1 MAQSQKESLNTTR
14 KSRVKKLMNELV
26 TKHEFIELGKKLELW
41 GTLVVCLGVISIS
54 TGILARIIFKPL
66 PPLFPDYLKVFLTIG
81 FTLTIL
87 GIIITYYTLKWIKN
101 NYKKTEKE
109 LKKTKE
115 NQEIEE
121 LKKTLNEYI
130 EHYGNQLLKGAISF
144 ASTATITFTYAWI
157 AVHNLLRQYSDYDVF
172 LSLIIVTACLA
183 TTAVLITYGQYW
195 RNRAQ
200 KQNIT

>member
-1 MAQSQKESLNTTR
+1 
-14 KSRVKKLMNELV
+14 
-26 TKHEFIELGKKLELW
+26 
-41 GTLVVCLGVISIS
+41 
-54 TGILARIIFKPL
+54 
-66 PPLFPDYLKVFLTIG
+66 
-81 FTLTIL
+81 
-87 GIIITYYTLKWIKN
+87 
-101 NYKKTEKE
+101 TEKE

-157 AVHNLLRQYSDYDVF
+157 AVHNLFRQYSDYDVF

-200 KQNIT
+200 KQNII

>member
-1 MAQSQKESLNTTR
+1 M
-14 KSRVKKLMNELV
+14 VKKMMKEIIA
-26 TKHEFIELGKKLELW
+26 KHEFIELGKKLELW
-41 GTLVVCLGVISIS
+41 GTLLVCLGVISIS

-66 PPLFPDYLKVFLTIG
+66 PPLFPDYLRVFLTIG

-109 LKKTKE
+109 LKKAKE
-115 NQEIEE
+115 NQKTE

-144 ASTATITFTYAWI
+144 ASTAAITFAYAWI
-157 AVHNLLRQYSDYDVF
+157 AVHNLFRQYSDYDVF

-183 TTAVLITYGQYW
+183 TTAVLIVYGQYW

>member
-1 MAQSQKESLNTTR
+1 
-14 KSRVKKLMNELV
+14 MNELV

-200 KQNIT
+200 KQNII